1 VDDLFEK
8 YFHDRADLADELS
21 RGGYALE
28 ASVLATTALDAL
40 AEIWV
45 HDFPAEGKA
54 LDVEAGGRVS
64 GSIRMA
70 RLVKRFAPAEPE
82 AQKVAVVCFAEDW
95 KRHVPAAAATADTL
109 LKPRLGKFRGEL
121 PHSHQDVPRA
131 ALLAECP
138 AITAGTKI
146 AALVEEYE
154 YAALLYRFY
163 RCPTVHLGGSAKRTH
178 GFTRDEEV
186 MYMPL
191 HPGFTS
197 VSFGP
202 RLVTRWLRAVATGYA
217 TTCAAAGVTPAKD
230 LDPGTREEE
239 SLRSKWSKV

>member
-1 VDDLFEK
+1 MDPFER

-21 RGGYALE
+21 GRGHVFE

-45 HDFPAEGKA
+45 HDFPTEAKA

-70 RLVKRFAPAEPE
+70 RLVKSFAPAESE

-95 KRHVPAAAATADTL
+95 KRHVPGATATVDAIL
-109 LKPRLGKFRGEL
+109 QPRVGKMRGEL

-138 AITAGTKI
+138 AIAVGTKL

-178 GFTRDEEV
+178 GFTRNEEV

-191 HPGFTS
+191 YGGFTS
-197 VSFGP
+197 ISFGP
-202 RLVTRWLRAVATGYA
+202 KLVTRWLRTVATGYVA
-217 TTCAAAGVTPAKD
+217 ACDAAGITPAKD

-239 SLRSKWSKV
+239 NLRIKWSKI